1 MKFRAIIMAPSVVE
15 FESEADN
22 TGVSNQAWALCNNF
36 PCVRTPEDTFVPRL
50 LLVIPK
56 KELAPAPLLV
66 FDPPPMAA

>member
-1 MKFRAIIMAPSVVE
+1 MAPNVVE

-22 TGVSNQAWALCNNF
+22 TGVSNQAWALCNEF
-36 PCVRTPEDTFVPRL
+36 ACVRTPEDTFVPRL

-56 KELAPAPLLV
+56 TLPSPQAPLV